1 MDMHP
6 RILQFPQSDLD
17 RVIPDEAEL
26 TAGVRVRPGGSYGF
40 FTDTTLC
47 IGCKACEVAC
57 KEWNDL
63 PADDIGLTGRSY
75 DNTGALSA
83 NTWRHVAFVEQAVR
97 DDTGKPFQ
105 SGWLMMSDV
114 CKHCHNAPCVE
125 ACPTGALFRTEFD
138 TVVVQQ
144 DICNGCGYCV
154 PACPFGVVDI
164 STLDG
169 KAHKCTLCYDRLKG
183 GLEPACAK
191 ACPTDSIQFGEV
203 AELQQRARARVAHL
217 HAIGRQDAYLYGM
230 PGGPGATGG
239 LGHLNAF
246 FLLTASPEAYNL
258 PAAPTRPAR
267 RVGPSLGA
275 GLAAMAGLAITALAF
290 IARRA

>member
-1 MDMHP
+1 M
-6 RILQFPQSDLD
+6 RSD
-17 RVIPDEAEL
+17 AQ
-26 TAGVRVRPGGSYGF
+26 T
-40 FTDTTLC
+40 
-47 IGCKACEVAC
+47 
-57 KEWNDL
+57 
-63 PADDIGLTGRSY
+63 
-75 DNTGALSA
+75 
-83 NTWRHVAFVEQAVR
+83 
-97 DDTGKPFQ
+97 PFQ

-154 PACPFGVVDI
+154 PACPFGVVEV
-164 STLDG
+164 SPLDG

-203 AELQQRARARVAHL
+203 DELQERARERVEEL
-217 HAIGRQDAYLYGM
+217 HAAGVGAAYLYGA
-230 PGGPGATGG
+230 PEAPGATGG

-246 FLLTASPEAYNL
+246 FLLTDRARDL
-258 PAAPTRPAR
+258 QPAARAHAAGAQGGAEPGRGTGRGGLAR
-267 RVGPSLGA
+267 ADGA
-275 GLAAMAGLAITALAF
+275 GDVQPPRLR
-290 IARRA
+290 RRADVAELRPRR